1 VTAVDTAALRCTD
14 QAREMAVDPA
24 GTAGHARAVLLVEVP
39 LPWPKDI
46 ADHPALATSV
56 SPLAAELGA
65 RLQGLVP
72 DPARA
77 AAGEALV
84 VLHRAGPGAFRRYER
99 HAAVVPAAD
108 LAAGVRAVAA
118 STTPAPATEVL
129 VCGHG
134 ARDRCCG
141 SLGTALHSGLG
152 AGGDAGRLTHR
163 TSHLGGHRFAPTA
176 LLLPEATVWAWLDG
190 PLLGAIL
197 DRRVPPA
204 ALRDHYRGS
213 LAMPQGAAQVVEGA
227 VFAAV
232 GWDWLD
238 HARTAA
244 VSDGDGGGDA
254 RGNGGPD
261 RWTVRIDSTAGTWH
275 GVVERTGT
283 APQPVCGQP
292 LSAATKADDML
303 RLLSLE
309 EAR

>member
-1 VTAVDTAALRCTD
+1 MTAVDTAALRCSD
-14 QAREMAVDPA
+14 QAREMALDPG

-46 ADHPALATSV
+46 GDHPALATTV
-56 SPLAAELGA
+56 SPLAVALGA

-84 VLHRAGPGAFRRYER
+84 VLHRAGPGPFRGFERYT
-99 HAAVVPAAD
+99 AVAPAAD
-108 LAAGVRAVAA
+108 VAAGVRTVAA
-118 STTPAPATEVL
+118 STTPDPASEVL

-141 SLGTALHSGLG
+141 SLGTALHSGLVS
-152 AGGDAGRLTHR
+152 GGGGGRLTHR

-176 LLLPEATVWAWLDG
+176 LLLPEGTVWAWLDG
-190 PLLGAIL
+190 PLLGAIV
-197 DRRVPPA
+197 DRRVTPA

-213 LAMPQGAAQVVEGA
+213 LAMPHPAAQVVEAA

-232 GWDWLD
+232 GWEWLD
-238 HARTAA
+238 HARTGA
-244 VSDGDGGGDA
+244 VVDDGDA
-254 RGNGGPD
+254 GPD
-261 RWTVRIDSTAGTWH
+261 RWTVRIDSTAGTWD
-275 GVVERTGT
+275 GVVERTGS

-292 LSAATKADDML
+292 LSAAIKADDTL